1 MKFGKYTYFFL
12 PLTYNM
18 FIENDRFYEF
28 FLYFFA
34 FQPFFHHQHNSLYFN
49 HLSIFLHSPHK
60 FSSIFFTKNSNF
72 SFHCDIYKYKQFIIM
87 TIFFILYF
95 ITVYLLIAVYP
106 FFIKGMVQLVNDLSR
121 IAQFI
126 ILLIVTSICLIVKKW
141 RNRKNN
147 G

>member
-1 MKFGKYTYFFL
+1 M
-12 PLTYNM
+12 N
-18 FIENDRFYEF
+18 F

-34 FQPFFHHQHNSLYFN
+34 FTSSFHNTHNSLYFN
-49 HLSIFLHSPHK
+49 HLAILLYSQHNFFHFFLRKTVIFHFIVIFISI
-60 FSSIFFTKNSNF
+60 
-72 SFHCDIYKYKQFIIM
+72 KQFIIMM

-95 ITVYLLIAVYP
+95 ATIYLLVAVYP

-126 ILLIVTSICLIVKKW
+126 ILFVVTSICIIVKKW
-141 RNRKNN
+141 RKRKNN

>member
-1 MKFGKYTYFFL
+1 MTDSM
-12 PLTYNM
+12 N
-18 FIENDRFYEF
+18 F
-28 FLYFFA
+28 FLYFLHS
-34 FQPFFHHQHNSLYFN
+34 HHLLIIRITHC
-49 HLSIFLHSPHK
+49 LSIIYIFYHIHSIKFFQFFLRK
-60 FSSIFFTKNSNF
+60 TAIFYFIVIFISI
-72 SFHCDIYKYKQFIIM
+72 KQFIIM

-126 ILLIVTSICLIVKKW
+126 ILFIVTSICIIVKKW
-141 RNRKNN
+141 RKRKNN